1 MRLSFF
7 FRAFSS
13 SLLSTFNCR
22 LLISFSPS
30 LFHRFPQFFRMAP
43 LPQALSL
50 SQPEGCAQTRRTLKK
65 SGQSVALLLGVLH
78 VVLLE
83 LAVQGG
89 LANAKHARG
98 GELVAAG
105 FAQSAKNRAALQFLE
120 GQDFIFFRD
129 AFRGGIVQVG
139 WQIRDVEN
147 RSGTQRSEERRVGK
161 EWRSG
166 GWA

>member
-50 SQPEGCAQTRRTLKK
+50 RQPEGCAQTRRTLKK
-65 SGQSVALLLGVLH
+65 SGQPVALLLGVLQEL
-78 VVLLE
+78 LLE
-83 LAVQGG
+83 LAVEGA
-89 LANAKHARG
+89 LANAKHARRA
-98 GELVAAG
+98 ELVADGLA
-105 FAQSAKNRAALQFLE
+105 
-120 GQDFIFFRD
+120 
-129 AFRGGIVQVG
+129 
-139 WQIRDVEN
+139 
-147 RSGTQRSEERRVGK
+147 
-161 EWRSG
+161 
-166 GWA
+166 